1 MRASLTMTTDELR
14 KDMRDKIHEIL
25 KQVKITNGRVS
36 SLESWRDQ
44 VAGGIKILLAILA
57 FLAFVIQIGW
67 VSVSI

>member
-44 VAGGIKILLAILA
+44 VSGGIKILLAILA

>member
-1 MRASLTMTTDELR
+1 MTTDELR

-44 VAGGIKILLAILA
+44 VSGGIKILLAILA

>member
-1 MRASLTMTTDELR
+1 MTTDELR